1 MASILMKTA
10 LSLKTGVALL
20 FLTALRL
27 TPAADATIVGL
38 NQIVTPEIQPTG
50 VLGLSA
56 QLEHP
61 AIGNSQEIQFEL
73 GITPRFEAAWFQGL
87 KPNEGFFSTEFNLVQ
102 KEGHLLSVGVLNWST
117 RGGDPQPELEYGYY
131 TDKDR
136 FVAGTI
142 YANREMELLF
152 GYKRLLSEKIQ
163 VATDFQSGSA
173 NSLTFGV
180 VYNFTPD
187 FSINPAIYWTNSH
200 PHHFLGYVVVT
211 WNIAVWKPK

>member
-1 MASILMKTA
+1 MDKIQPRQRIL
-10 LSLKTGVALL
+10 LVLI
-20 FLTALRL
+20 FLAAHWL
-27 TPAADATIVGL
+27 TPAAYATIVGL

-56 QLEHP
+56 QIEHP

-73 GITPRFEAAWFQGL
+73 GLTPRFEVAWFQGL
-87 KPNEGFFSTEFNLVQ
+87 KPNDGFFSTEFNLVQ
-102 KEGHLLSVGVLNWST
+102 NGGHLLTAGLINWST
-117 RGGDPQPELEYGYY
+117 LGGDAQPFLEYGYY

-142 YANREMELLF
+142 YANRETELLL

-163 VATDFQSGSA
+163 IATDFQSGSA
-173 NSLTFGV
+173 NSLTLGV
-180 VYNFTPD
+180 IYNFTPNV
-187 FSINPAIYWTNSH
+187 SINPAIYWTNSH

-211 WNIAVWKPK
+211 WNITIWK

>member
-1 MASILMKTA
+1 MHKFSSWQRLLSI
-10 LSLKTGVALL
+10 LL
-20 FLTALRL
+20 FLAALRL
-27 TPAADATIVGL
+27 TPTAQATIVGL
-38 NQIVTPEIQPTG
+38 NQIVTPEIQSTG

-61 AIGNSQEIQFEL
+61 SIGNSQEIQFEL

-87 KPNEGFFSTEFNLVQ
+87 KPNEGFFSTEFNLLQ
-102 KEGHLLSVGVLNWST
+102 KGPHLLTVGVLNWST
-117 RGGDPQPELEYGYY
+117 RGGDAQPFLEYGYY

-142 YANREMELLF
+142 YANREAELLL
-152 GYKRLLSEKIQ
+152 GYKRLLSDKIA

-173 NSLTFGV
+173 NSLTLGV

-187 FSINPAIYWTNSH
+187 LSINPAIYWSNSH
-200 PHHFLGYVVVT
+200 PHHFWGYVVVT
-211 WNIAVWKPK
+211 WNITVWK

>member
-1 MASILMKTA
+1 MASILMETP
-10 LSLKTGVALL
+10 LSLKTGVVLIILA
-20 FLTALRL
+20 ALRL
-27 TPAADATIVGL
+27 TPAAHATIVGL
-38 NQIVTPEIQPTG
+38 NQIVTPEIQPPG

-87 KPNEGFFSTEFNLVQ
+87 KPNEGYFSTEFNLLQ
-102 KEGHLLSVGVLNWST
+102 KGPHLLTVGVLNWST
-117 RGGDPQPELEYGYY
+117 LGGDAQPELEYGYY

-136 FVAGTI
+136 FVAGAI
-142 YANREMELLF
+142 YANRETELLL
-152 GYKRLLSEKIQ
+152 GYKRLLSDKI
-163 VATDFQSGSA
+163 ALAADFQSGSA

-187 FSINPAIYWTNSH
+187 LSINPAIYWTNSH

-211 WNIAVWKPK
+211 WNITVWK